1 MTATIEGA
9 IDTRE
14 REVRSRQPQTEGR
27 WPLTVLYSQ
36 ETHAE
41 IQRASEE
48 FKIAKGYLA
57 SRATELGWQLLLAE
71 LSQKKKSPTD

>member
-1 MTATIEGA
+1 VTATIEGA

-71 LSQKKKSPTD
+71 LSQKKKSPTE

>member
-1 MTATIEGA
+1 MTATIDGA
-9 IDTRE
+9 LDTRE

-41 IQRASEE
+41 IQRASDE
-48 FKIAKGYLA
+48 FKMAKGYLA

-71 LSQKKKSPTD
+71 LNQKHRPPTN